1 VRTTAGTV
9 TSADGTRIAFRGQG
23 DGPPLLIVPGTLAPA
38 DLYRPLADL
47 LGERYQ
53 VVLMDR
59 RNYGASEAA
68 AGPATFARQ
77 AEDVAAVLDVLAA
90 PAVVFA
96 HSFGGLAALHA
107 LSIAGPQVS
116 RLALYEAPV
125 TLAGP
130 PLAPVL
136 GTCRDL
142 VRAGRAADAVSHFLA
157 AASDPP
163 PGPDAERELRPLGAI
178 LEHLASG
185 LLADLECMTSMDPDI
200 SRWSAIGTPALLL
213 SGAHSDRVDRESTR
227 ILGGVLP
234 DVRTV
239 ILPGLAHQPDP
250 PAPVAE
256 ALFGFLGPGR

>member
-1 VRTTAGTV
+1 MRTTAGTV
-9 TSADGTRIAFRGQG
+9 ASADGTRIAFRRQG

-59 RNYGASEAA
+59 RNYGASGAG
-68 AGPATFARQ
+68 AGPGTFARQ
-77 AEDVAAVLDVLAA
+77 AEDVAAVLNVLDA
-90 PAVVFA
+90 PAFVFG

-107 LSIAGPQVS
+107 VSIAGPQVS

-130 PLAPVL
+130 PLVPVL
-136 GTCRDL
+136 GACRDL
-142 VRAGRAADAVSHFLA
+142 VRAGRPADAVSHFLA

-163 PGPDAERELRPLGAI
+163 PGPDAERELRPLGAM
-178 LEHLASG
+178 LGHLASG
-185 LLADLECMTSMDPDI
+185 LLADLDCMTSMDPDL
-200 SRWSAIGTPALLL
+200 SRWTGIGTPALLL
-213 SGAHSDRVDRESTR
+213 SGAHSDRIDRESTR
-227 ILGGVLP
+227 ILSGLLP

-250 PAPVAE
+250 PAPVAQ